1 MTSPMKPDPAKALVI
16 IDMQAEMQ
24 RRIDAGLDCVNP
36 EAGTHIARLAA
47 AFRAAGLPVVHVRH
61 RSDDPAAAFH
71 PGNPLAAPMPC
82 AEALPGEPVFTKT
95 TSSAFASTDMAGWLR
110 ERGIGDLVVAGAV
123 AGFCVNTTVRQGCDL
138 GFRMTVARDAVLGFG
153 LGEGQP
159 DAATIFEVTMG
170 LLAADFAT
178 VDESATILQRV

>member
-1 MTSPMKPDPAKALVI
+1 MTRPMKPDPAKALVI

-36 EAGTHIARLAA
+36 EAGDRIARLAA

-71 PGNPLAAPMPC
+71 PGNPLASPMPC
-82 AEALPGEPVFTKT
+82 AEALPGEPVFIKT
-95 TSSAFASTDMAGWLR
+95 TSSAFASTELADWLR

-123 AGFCVNTTVRQGCDL
+123 AGFCVNTTARQGCDL

-178 VDESATILQRV
+178 VAESPTILQRV